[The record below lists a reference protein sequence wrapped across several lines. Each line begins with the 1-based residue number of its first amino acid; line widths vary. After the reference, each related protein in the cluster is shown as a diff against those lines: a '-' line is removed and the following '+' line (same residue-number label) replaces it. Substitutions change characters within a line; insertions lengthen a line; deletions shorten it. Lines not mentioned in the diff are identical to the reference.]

1 MVGSWQMWN
10 KKEVQSEMSWKVLGK
25 TKMLM
30 FIVLSLNSCEYQGN
44 DLKKGRNMRP
54 QKGISRDN
62 LILPPSPVLN
72 LGKSQ
77 YVWIPLHIGRW
88 CLWSL
93 GLTLAWTGKRLS
105 VSSGISWKEMILE
118 HQGSLADPGVILGAC
133 FTNGL
138 EKETLPVSPQLP
150 VEETKFR

>member
-77 YVWIPLHIGRW
+77 DVWIPLHIGRW

-118 HQGSLADPGVILGAC
+118 HQGSLADPGVILGAG
-133 FTNGL
+133 FTNGV